1 MPIMQEGR
9 GKRMPFLFLSPSTQY
24 FNPYVTTG
32 DERYW
37 MNALADEMMPYLHA
51 SGITVTRNDP
61 DGSAAQSIRDSNAS
75 RQDFH
80 LALHSNAAPQALA
93 GQLRGVD
100 FYYYPTS
107 EAGLRMANI
116 LVDNMKTIY
125 PLPDRV
131 QARPSTIIGE
141 IRRTRV
147 PAVLAEIGYHDN
159 VDDANWL
166 TGNLDAVARTLSLG
180 VTEYFGVPF
189 LTPGDEFEAEA
200 AGADGYLRLRSYPEP
215 DAEILAQLPNGTP
228 VTVLGNFDTWYTVRA
243 DTLYGFAPIT
253 EVQLAVMPLA
263 DLVKIARKNIKKEQQ
278 NALPNGLICLKGGE
292 LQHEILPFRKQAVSL
307 NLSDHFKEE
316 FFQTKK
322 VVYVPV

>member
-131 QARPSTIIGE
+131 QAR
-141 IRRTRV
+141 
-147 PAVLAEIGYHDN
+147 HDN

-253 EVQLAVMPLA
+253 EVQLAVMPLT
-263 DLVKIARKNIKKEQQ
+263 
-278 NALPNGLICLKGGE
+278 
-292 LQHEILPFRKQAVSL
+292 
-307 NLSDHFKEE
+307 EE
-316 FFQTKK
+316 
-322 VVYVPV
+322 

>member
-1 MPIMQEGR
+1 MLSILYGIINSADCKQKNVSCIEYANHAGR
-9 GKRMPFLFLSPSTQY
+9 QGQTYAIFILSPSTQY

-253 EVQLAVMPLA
+253 EVQLAVMPLT
-263 DLVKIARKNIKKEQQ
+263 
-278 NALPNGLICLKGGE
+278 
-292 LQHEILPFRKQAVSL
+292 
-307 NLSDHFKEE
+307 EE
-316 FFQTKK
+316 
-322 VVYVPV
+322 